1 MASKLK
7 KPSCFLEVASGD
19 ERDFLRP
26 LETKWLPS
34 VGPQMAKTLKQA
46 GLVRI
51 GQLAEVRPEQ
61 LSLFAGKGARQLW
74 EFAHGIDERQVISE
88 PPAAKSYSEQETF
101 EQDVTDEDWILAKL
115 RSIADRLLAKVR
127 GEGKAIRTVEVR
139 VRYNDFDEY
148 RRSESLNEPT
158 DLESEVYPTLHR
170 LLKKAWQR
178 RVSLRLVSVKVAA
191 SMTVCFKPAC
201 PW

>member
-1 MASKLK
+1 
-7 KPSCFLEVASGD
+7 
-19 ERDFLRP
+19 
-26 LETKWLPS
+26 
-34 VGPQMAKTLKQA
+34 MAKTLNQA

-74 EFAHGIDERQVISE
+74 EFAHGIDERPVISE

-139 VRYNDFDEY
+139 VRYNDFDEC

-158 DLESEVYPTLHR
+158 DLESEVYPTLYR
-170 LLKKAWQR
+170 LLKKAWER
-178 RVSLRLVSVKVAA
+178 RVSLRLVSVKVSGVYDGVFQAGLA
-191 SMTVCFKPAC
+191 SRECRGRHGSATSRGGRG
-201 PW
+201 